1 MMGENA
7 MDSVGALPLVLH
19 DSLKLFRPSIECSS
33 NFINTSGGGYE
44 HFCFTQGFTE

>member
-19 DSLKLFRPSIECSS
+19 DSLRPSIEYSS
-33 NFINTSGGGYE
+33 NFINTSGGGMS
-44 HFCFTQGFTE
+44 TSVSPRDSLSSTE